1 MTQTNSNENSRPF
14 IPEKP
19 SEAFIRAAQEVVH
32 AQLQHQTP
40 VYLSDQDLNKLKEL
54 PKQSGLILAPNH
66 ADETDPRLCLEIS
79 RLSGRRLISMCN
91 REAFDELF
99 GLAGYVLQR
108 LGHFSVERGAHDT
121 NAIEHAIEVVKRG
134 SDGLVVFPEGE
145 IFYLNEEI
153 QPMHAGAIEIG
164 MQAIQR
170 RRAEDESWQ
179 AFVMPVA
186 IKYHYPENIESL
198 LERRLTRL
206 ESHLLL
212 PHLDATPAMRL
223 QAIQSKLLQK
233 EIKEQELPVDPA
245 AFDTLLAEIK
255 AAESALIA
263 KVEARHKDLS
273 TYQKHLIDQAWQLEA
288 ELRNDIAASRDP
300 AEKRSL
306 QADLDRLKEVA
317 QLDSWDPQ
325 YYQSRQSKDRL
336 AEALL
341 KMERELY
348 HIHRP
353 KQLTR
358 RNAHIKLGEPIK
370 LADYLS
376 DYDKDAKALRH
387 NLTQK
392 LHDQIQG
399 MIEEMVAG
407 LQ

>member
-1 MTQTNSNENSRPF
+1 MPETNSNENSRPF
-14 IPEKP
+14 IPDKP
-19 SEAFIRAAQEVVH
+19 SKAFIRAAQEVVH
-32 AQLQHQTP
+32 AQLQYQTP
-40 VYLSDQDLNKLKEL
+40 VHLADQDLDKLKEL

-79 RLSGRRLISMCN
+79 RLSGKRLISMCN

-108 LGHFSVERGAHDT
+108 LGHFSVERGTHDT

-164 MQAIQR
+164 MQALQR
-170 RRAEDESWQ
+170 RRSEDPNWQ
-179 AFVMPVA
+179 AFVIPVA

-212 PHLDATPAMRL
+212 PHLDAAPAVRL

-233 EIKEQELPVDPA
+233 QIKDQQLAIDPDG
-245 AFDTLLAEIK
+245 FDNLLAEIK
-255 AAESALIA
+255 AAETAMIA
-263 KVEARHKDLS
+263 KVEARHKDLT

-288 ELRNDIAASRDP
+288 ELRQDIANSQNDS
-300 AEKRSL
+300 EKRSL
-306 QADLDRLKEVA
+306 QADLERLKEVA
-317 QLDSWDPQ
+317 QLESWDPQ
-325 YYQSRQSKDRL
+325 YYQSRQSQDRL

-353 KQLTR
+353 RQLAK
-358 RNAHIKLGEPIK
+358 RNAHIKLGDPIN
-370 LADYLS
+370 LADYLA
-376 DYDKDAKALRH
+376 DYDNDAKALRH

-392 LHDQIQG
+392 LHDRIQE
-399 MIEEMVAG
+399 MIEEIVAQ
-407 LQ
+407 LK

>member
-1 MTQTNSNENSRPF
+1 MQ
-14 IPEKP
+14 
-19 SEAFIRAAQEVVH
+19 
-32 AQLQHQTP
+32 
-40 VYLSDQDLNKLKEL
+40 
-54 PKQSGLILAPNH
+54 KQ
-66 ADETDPRLCLEIS
+66 
-79 RLSGRRLISMCN
+79 
-91 REAFDELF
+91 
-99 GLAGYVLQR
+99 
-108 LGHFSVERGAHDT
+108 
-121 NAIEHAIEVVKRG
+121 
-134 SDGLVVFPEGE
+134 
-145 IFYLNEEI
+145 
-153 QPMHAGAIEIG
+153 
-164 MQAIQR
+164 
-170 RRAEDESWQ
+170 
-179 AFVMPVA
+179 
-186 IKYHYPENIESL
+186 
-198 LERRLTRL
+198 
-206 ESHLLL
+206 
-212 PHLDATPAMRL
+212 
-223 QAIQSKLLQK
+223 
-233 EIKEQELPVDPA
+233 IKEQELPVDPA

-288 ELRNDIAASRDP
+288 ELRSDIAASRDP

-306 QADLDRLKEVA
+306 EADLDRLKEVA

-325 YYQSRQSKDRL
+325 YYQSRQSQDRL

-353 KQLTR
+353 KQLTK

-370 LADYLS
+370 LADYLA

-399 MIEEMVAG
+399 MIEEMVAR